1 VSDEPRGDLAAV
13 VRAYEDHL
21 DGLARK
27 AIEAPHQPGETP
39 GGRTYAA
46 IDAAKDAWQSFS
58 EAAFRYGAVIEAG
71 EGRARF
77 YNVLAERAVRRWG
90 TPPQPVNS
98 AISWQRTHREA
109 DPNVDTEIISWF
121 EACLVQE
128 WLPTSR
134 IGSSGTAVGS
144 TAEVPV
150 PAEWEHE
157 QPRGARVS
165 DTGNV
170 AGMPTKRKLIEVAL
184 PLEAINVASAR
195 EKSIRHGHPSTLH
208 LWWARRPLAACRAVL
223 FASLVDDPSSDPDRF
238 PTPKA
243 VEDERTRLFGIIE
256 RLVLWENTTNEV
268 VLEEARAE
276 IRRSTGGNPPPVL
289 DPFCGGGS
297 IPLEAQRLGLTAYAS
312 DLNPVAVLITKALI
326 EIPPKFANMPP
337 VHPDARRGVGATGA
351 WKGAVGLAE
360 DVRRYGAWMR
370 DEAERRI
377 GHLYPKVRL
386 PNEHGGGEAT
396 VIAWLWARTVTC
408 PNPACGAQ
416 MPLVGSYSLAAKPG
430 GRRYATPVID
440 RVKREV
446 TFDISSSPPAIPD
459 GTIGRRGALC
469 LVCGSPTTLSYIR
482 DEGRQGRMTTIPLA
496 VVADSP
502 AGRLYLAPTSVT
514 GAGVAPT
521 DFAPELIS
529 ANPRD
534 IKTQTYGLR
543 TFGQLF
549 TSRQA
554 TNLGVMVELAKE
566 VPSKVAADA
575 AAAGLPDDQH
585 GLSAGG
591 SGARAYGEAVAVY
604 LAFAIDRL
612 ADRGSTLATWD
623 AARST
628 IRNTFSRQAM
638 AMSWDFAEGNPF
650 SHSTGN
656 FGDAVAWVCEA
667 LADVPAGPPG
677 SVVQRD
683 AAAVLDVAPV
693 VVSTDPPY
701 YDNIGYSDLSD
712 YFYIWLRRSLSPSFP
727 SLFSTM
733 LTPKG
738 PELVATP
745 TRFDGDRTKADQ
757 HFEQGLRRAFGNL
770 RAAAHLDYPVTVYY
784 AFKQAE
790 TQGNGADARV
800 ASTGWETMLDGLLG
814 SGLAV
819 VGTWPIRTE
828 LSNKIGM
835 QMNMLA
841 SSIVLVCRPR
851 ADSASITDRRGFLA
865 DLKAELP
872 DALRTLQH
880 GNIAPV
886 DLAQAS
892 IGPGM
897 AVFSGYAKVV
907 EPDGTT
913 MSVRTALAL
922 INGALDELLTEQEG
936 EFDADT
942 RWAIAWYDQ
951 FGLDEADSGR
961 AILLTQ
967 AKDTSLEGLAIAGI
981 VEARRGKTR
990 LLDRS
995 EYSVDWDPAKDRR
1008 TPVWE
1013 AMQRLIQVL
1022 LVDGEAGAA
1031 ALLARLGGLGDTAR
1045 DLAYRLYHVAERKGW
1060 TDEARAYNALVVA
1073 WPDLARGADSAR
1085 AAQPAQAT
1093 LGLE

>member
-1 VSDEPRGDLAAV
+1 MSDRPR
-13 VRAYEDHL
+13 
-21 DGLARK
+21 
-27 AIEAPHQPGETP
+27 
-39 GGRTYAA
+39 
-46 IDAAKDAWQSFS
+46 
-58 EAAFRYGAVIEAG
+58 
-71 EGRARF
+71 
-77 YNVLAERAVRRWG
+77 
-90 TPPQPVNS
+90 
-98 AISWQRTHREA
+98 
-109 DPNVDTEIISWF
+109 
-121 EACLVQE
+121 
-128 WLPTSR
+128 
-134 IGSSGTAVGS
+134 
-144 TAEVPV
+144 
-150 PAEWEHE
+150 
-157 QPRGARVS
+157 
-165 DTGNV
+165 
-170 AGMPTKRKLIEVAL
+170 RKLIEVAL

-256 RLVLWENTTNEV
+256 RLVQWENTTNAV
-268 VLEEARAE
+268 VLEEARSE

-326 EIPPKFANMPP
+326 EIPPKFANQPP
-337 VHPDARRGVGATGA
+337 VHPEARRGVGASGT
-351 WKGAVGLAE
+351 WKGATGLAE

-370 DEAERRI
+370 NEAERRI
-377 GHLYPKVRL
+377 GHLYPKARL
-386 PNEHGGGEAT
+386 PKEHGGGDAT

-408 PNPACGAQ
+408 PNPGCGAQ
-416 MPLVGSYSLAAKPG
+416 MPLVGSFSLAAKPG
-430 GRRYATPVID
+430 GKRYAVPIVD
-440 RVKREV
+440 GAKREV
-446 TFDISSSPPAIPD
+446 TFDVSSSPPALPD
-459 GTIGRRGALC
+459 GTVGRRGATC
-469 LVCGSPTTLSYIR
+469 LVCGSATTLSHIR
-482 DEGRQGRMTTIPLA
+482 EEGRQGRMATTPLA
-496 VVADSP
+496 VVVDSP
-502 AGRLYLAPTSVT
+502 AGRLFLAPAESQA
-514 GAGVAPT
+514 AGLAPP
-521 DFAPELIS
+521 DVAPELI
-529 ANPRD
+529 ATNPRD

-549 TSRQA
+549 TGRQA
-554 TNLGVMVELAKE
+554 TVLGVMVDLVKDVQARA
-566 VPSKVAADA
+566 AADA
-575 AAAGLPDDQH
+575 AAAGLPDDQVA
-585 GLSAGG
+585 LSAGG
-591 SGARAYGEAVAVY
+591 AGGRAYGEAVALY

-650 SHSTGN
+650 SNSTGN
-656 FGDAVAWVCEA
+656 FGDAVEWVCEA
-667 LADVPAGPPG
+667 IADLPAGPPG
-677 SVVQRD
+677 IVVQRD
-683 AAAVLDVAPV
+683 AAAAADVVPV
-693 VVSTDPPY
+693 IVSTDPPY
-701 YDNIGYSDLSD
+701 YDNIGYADLSD
-712 YFYIWLRRSLSPSFP
+712 YFYVWLRRSLAPTFP
-727 SLFSTM
+727 SLFGTM
-733 LTPKG
+733 VTPKG

-757 HFEQGLRRAFGNL
+757 HFEQGLRRSFENL
-770 RAAAHLDYPVTVYY
+770 RRAAHDGFPVTVYY

-790 TQGNGADARV
+790 TQTNGADAQV

-851 ADSASITDRRGFLA
+851 AADAGMTDRRGFIA
-865 DLKAELP
+865 TLKAELP
-872 DALRTLQH
+872 EALRTLQH

-897 AVFSGYAKVV
+897 AVFSRFAKVV
-907 EPDGTT
+907 EPEGTPMT
-913 MSVRTALAL
+913 VRTALAL
-922 INGALDELLTEQEG
+922 INSVLDELLTEQEG

-942 RWAIAWYDQ
+942 RWAIAWYEQ
-951 FGLDEADSGR
+951 FGLNEGAFGTAETLSK
-961 AILLTQ
+961 
-967 AKDTSLEGLAIAGI
+967 AKDTSISGLVDAGI
-981 VEARRGKTR
+981 LVASKGRVR
-990 LLDRS
+990 LLARDEYRS
-995 EYSVDWDPAKDRR
+995 DWDPVTDTRV
-1008 TPVWE
+1008 PVWE
-1013 AMQRLIQVL
+1013 ATQRLIRAL
-1022 LVDGEAGAA
+1022 LVDGELGAA

-1045 DLAYRLYHVAERKGW
+1045 DLAYRMYHVAERKGW

-1073 WPDLARGADSAR
+1073 WTDLARGADSTR
-1085 AAQPAQAT
+1085 AAQPAQAS